1 MKIVLASASERRM
14 ELLGRI
20 VEDFSVVVSNFDEES
35 VKFKGNLGN
44 YVVELSQGKAFAS
57 ADKVE
62 GEALIIA
69 CDTIVS
75 CDGRILGKPK
85 DRNDAVKMLQMLS
98 GKTHQVYSGITVLN
112 RSTGQYKSDYVK
124 TEVRFSVLTDDEI
137 IKYVE
142 SGEPM
147 DKAGAY
153 GIQGFGGV
161 FVEEIC
167 GCYYSV
173 VGLPIN
179 RLKYILR
186 DMGVNL

>member
-57 ADKVE
+57 TDKVE